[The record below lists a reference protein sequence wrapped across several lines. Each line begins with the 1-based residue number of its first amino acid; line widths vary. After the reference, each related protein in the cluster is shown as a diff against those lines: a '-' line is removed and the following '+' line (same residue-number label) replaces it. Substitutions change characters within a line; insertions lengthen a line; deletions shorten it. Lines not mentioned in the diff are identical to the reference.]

1 MAEKFVLV
9 SLEEKKAKKIAE
21 TISNNTC
28 RKILSYLSERKDAS
42 SSQISKDL
50 NIPISTVNYN
60 LKSLIQSNLVETKE
74 FKYSPKGREMD
85 LYKIA
90 KKFIVISPG
99 DYKGIKEKLKTI
111 IPVVLISGVG
121 AILVRYF
128 SKLTIGFEK
137 VGEIGSVGITRA
149 TPNYALWF
157 FAGCI
162 FSLIIYSIVRKIV
175 K

>member
-1 MAEKFVLV
+1 MTEKFVLV

-28 RKILSYLSERKDAS
+28 RKILNYLSERKDAS

-50 NIPISTVNYN
+50 SIPISTVHYN
-60 LKSLIQSNLVETKE
+60 LKSLIESKLVESKE

-90 KKFIVISPG
+90 RKFIVISPG
-99 DYKGIKEKLKTI
+99 NFKGIKEKLKTI

-121 AILVRYF
+121 AVLIKYS
-128 SKLTIGFEK
+128 SKLTSFAK
-137 VGEIGSVGITRA
+137 VGGGVGGISVIRA

-157 FAGCI
+157 FIGCI
-162 FSLIIYSIVRKIV
+162 FSLIVYFIIRKLMR
-175 K
+175 